1 MTTQTESP
9 RKAAE
14 RRLAEDEADRLQA
27 AWYSAQVVRIEAR
40 QSARVADDA
49 EHDAHLA
56 YITHIAAVA
65 ARQALKENTDKR
77 YDASTPVRFPAEP
90 TLHFTPGQVITLK
103 RSSHA
108 FIPKENAPH
117 VLSPEQSTLRARLLQ
132 TARTVRLRHDAPKP

>member
-1 MTTQTESP
+1 MTIPT
-9 RKAAE
+9 
-14 RRLAEDEADRLQA
+14 EADVQELKA
-27 AWYSAQVVRIEAR
+27 IAIKCLYG
-40 QSARVADDA
+40 DDSEDVYERA
-49 EHDAHLA
+49 VHA
-56 YITHIAAVA
+56 YIT

-117 VLSPEQSTLRARLLQ
+117 VLSPDQSTLRARLLQ